1 MPLCSIILLFI
12 LLLIVII
19 YYHSRIEGFRCISHV
34 NVGDV
39 LRDCKEPTLTLCD
52 SHSIY

>member
-12 LLLIVII
+12 LLLVVII
-19 YYHSRIEGFRCISHV
+19 YYRSRIEGFRCISHV
-34 NVGDV
+34 NIGDV